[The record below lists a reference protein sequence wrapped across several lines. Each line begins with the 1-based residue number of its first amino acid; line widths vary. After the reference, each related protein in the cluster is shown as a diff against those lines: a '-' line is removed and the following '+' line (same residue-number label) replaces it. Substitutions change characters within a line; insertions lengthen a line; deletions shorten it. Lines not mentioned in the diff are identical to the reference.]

1 MSQRKLPALALSV
14 AALTFAIFGATGGP
28 WAGAATTTEPKPG
41 KPGPAAPK
49 GPKATFP
56 LDKYGP
62 RIDDNVALKW
72 SEQTLSL
79 IRLASLPPTAVS
91 RVLAVVQT
99 SAYDAWAAYDPV
111 AVGTQLGGTLRR
123 PETEHHN
130 DYKSKAI
137 SYAAYRA
144 LLDLFTDEKSKTLL
158 RDFMREL
165 KYDPDDKT
173 TDVKTA
179 AGIGNVAARAVLDAR
194 SKDGSNQHREH
205 GGDNPYADYTKYQPV
220 NTPDKVINQWRW
232 QPLRVGVKTQTF
244 ATPHWGKVTAFAL
257 KRPDQFPVAGPDLR
271 KDYKKDVHEVVK
283 FSAKLT
289 DTDKAIAEYWAD
301 GPSTELP
308 PGHTA
313 IFAAALC
320 RMGGNNLDN
329 DVKMLFLQANAVLDA
344 GIAAWH
350 YKREYDFVRPITLVR
365 ELYRGQKIR
374 AWGGPYQGTVT
385 MPGEKWQPY
394 QSATFVTPPFA
405 EYVSGHSTF
414 SAASFEVL
422 RSFTGRDALNLSVTI
437 RKGSSRIEPPRD
449 IPSEDVTPSKDIT
462 LTWPTMQYAADQAG
476 LSRQY
481 GGIHFRDGDLHG
493 RALGARIG
501 QAVYQKAQTYFNGT
515 AR

>member
-1 MSQRKLPALALSV
+1 M
-14 AALTFAIFGATGGP
+14 
-28 WAGAATTTEPKPG
+28 
-41 KPGPAAPK
+41 
-49 GPKATFP
+49 FP

-62 RIDDNVALKW
+62 RIEDNVALKW
-72 SEQTLSL
+72 SEQTLAL
-79 IRLASLPPTAVS
+79 IRRASLPPTAVS

-99 SAYDAWAAYDPV
+99 SVYDAWAAYDPV

-123 PETEHHN
+123 PATEHKD

-144 LLDLFTDEKSKTLL
+144 LLDLFPDEGSATLL
-158 RDFMREL
+158 NAFMAEL
-165 KYDPDDKT
+165 KYVPDLKT
-173 TDVKTA
+173 TDRDTA
-179 AGIGNVAARAVLDAR
+179 AGVGNVAAKAVLDAR
-194 SKDGSNQHREH
+194 SKDGSNQHGEH
-205 GGDNPYADYTKYQPV
+205 GGSPYSDYTDYQPV

-232 QPLRVGVKTQTF
+232 QPLRSGVKTQTF
-244 ATPHWGKVTAFAL
+244 ATPHWGKVTSFAL
-257 KRPDQFPVAGPDLR
+257 KRPDQFPITGPDLR
-271 KDYKKDVHEVVK
+271 KDYKKAVHEVVQ
-283 FSAKLT
+283 FSEKLT
-289 DTDKAIAEYWAD
+289 DTDKATAEYWAD
-301 GPSTELP
+301 GPNTELP

-320 RMGGNNLDN
+320 RMRGNNLDN

-350 YKREYDFVRPITLVR
+350 YKRKHDFVRPITLVR
-365 ELYRGQKIR
+365 ELYRGQKIK
-374 AWGGPYQGTVT
+374 AWGGPYKGTVT

-394 QSATFVTPPFA
+394 QPATFVTPPFA

-422 RSFTGRDALNLSVTI
+422 RSFTGSDALNLSVTV
-437 RKGSSRIEPPRD
+437 KQGSSRIEPPRKTPFEPGE
-449 IPSEDVTPSKDIT
+449 PSTNVTLK
-462 LTWPTMQYAADQAG
+462 WPTMQDAANQAG

-481 GGIHFRDGDLHG
+481 GGIHFREGDLHG

-501 QAVYQKAQTYFNGT
+501 QAVYQKAQSYFNGT

>member
-1 MSQRKLPALALSV
+1 MSQRRLPALGLSV
-14 AALTFAIFGATGGP
+14 AALMFAVFGATGGP
-28 WAGAATTTEPKPG
+28 WAGAATVTEPKPG
-41 KPGPAAPK
+41 KPGPAVPK
-49 GPKATFP
+49 GPKSTFS
-56 LDKYGP
+56 LDQYGP
-62 RIDDNVALKW
+62 RINDNVALKW
-72 SEQTLSL
+72 SEQTLAL
-79 IRLASLPPTAVS
+79 IRLSNLPPTAVS

-99 SAYDAWAAYDPV
+99 SVYDAWAAYHPV
-111 AVGTQLGGTLRR
+111 AVGTQLGDSLRR
-123 PETEHHN
+123 PAVEHHD

-144 LLDLFTDEKSKTLL
+144 LLDLFPSPEAKTLL
-158 RDFMREL
+158 RAFMTEL
-165 KYDPDDKT
+165 KYNPDDET
-173 TDVKTA
+173 TDATTA
-179 AGIGNVAARAVLDAR
+179 AGIGNVAAGAVLKAR

-205 GGDNPYADYTKYQPV
+205 GGNPYSDYTGYQPV

-232 QPLRVGVKTQTF
+232 QPLRVGDKTQTF

-257 KRPDQFPVAGPDLR
+257 SRPDQFPVAGPDLR
-271 KDYKKDVHEVVK
+271 KDYKKEVHEVVK

-350 YKREYDFVRPITLVR
+350 YKVKHDFVRPITLVR
-365 ELYRGQKIR
+365 ELHRGQKIK
-374 AWGGPYQGTVT
+374 AWGGPNKGTVT

-394 QSATFVTPPFA
+394 QPATFVTPPFA

-422 RSFTGRDALNLSVTI
+422 RSFTGSDALNLSVTI
-437 RKGSSRIEPPRD
+437 KKGSSRIEPPVD
-449 IPSEDVTPSKDIT
+449 SPSGKILTPSQDIT
-462 LTWPTMQYAADQAG
+462 LTWPTMQYAANQAG
-476 LSRQY
+476 VSRQY
-481 GGIHFRDGDLHG
+481 GGIHFREGDLDG
-493 RALGARIG
+493 RALGTRIG
-501 QAVYQKAQTYFNGT
+501 RAVYQKAQTYFNGT